1 LSGQVTGWNP
11 TVPPGNTAKPGFEAT
26 DDAIY
31 TGIALAHNGSGNFLY
46 VADFH
51 DGKIDVLDNN
61 FDLAPPAGTFT
72 DPNLPA
78 DFAPFNVAAINGKLY
93 VAYAKQDVSG
103 QEEVAGP
110 HRGFIDVFDLNGNLE
125 TRLVSGGALNAP
137 WAMVLAP

>member
-1 LSGQVTGWNP
+1 MVLAAAEGV
-11 TVPPGNTAKPGFEAT
+11 AT
-26 DDAIY
+26 FRLRRAR
-31 TGIALAHNGSGNFLY
+31 GRALHL
-46 VADFH
+46 
-51 DGKIDVLDNN
+51 
-61 FDLAPPAGTFT
+61 AGTFT

-78 DFAPFNVAAINGKLY
+78 DYAPFNVAAIGGKLY

-137 WAMVLAP
+137 WAMVLAPARRVADRQSRRWPDQRL